1 MEILM
6 PFGASGR
13 ELNPT
18 TSRVSSEVTSSISP
32 RILIE
37 AIYSHGLFFCYKANE
52 VSATRSLGILK
63 EAISIQGGVFLSGS
77 TLERAASEYF

>member
-1 MEILM
+1 M
-6 PFGASGR
+6 PPSVPGG

-37 AIYSHGLFFCYKANE
+37 AISGYGLFFCYKANE
-52 VSATRSLGILK
+52 VSATRSLGMVE
-63 EAISIQGGVFLSGS
+63 EAISYSRGCLLNRKYPRTSSLRIF
-77 TLERAASEYF
+77 